1 MYIKII
7 QKIENYFPEVEK
19 HDLKFTSLTQ
29 ERVGEQMGAGQDK
42 GDEHYLLCFVSFT
55 LKNHET
61 RLTKQNLYRCEN
73 PRAIQF
79 LSFYVFCIPQHFK
92 KKTPYSHYFPSLPLV
107 FFFSLPLL
115 HGSRLAE
122 QKSRGSDPH
131 WGLKHLSSCLDHL
144 PLLPNCS
151 PTL

>member
-1 MYIKII
+1 
-7 QKIENYFPEVEK
+7 
-19 HDLKFTSLTQ
+19 
-29 ERVGEQMGAGQDK
+29 MGAEWDK

-55 LKNHET
+55 LKKHEI

-79 LSFYVFCIPQHFK
+79 LSFYVFCIPEHFK
-92 KKTPYSHYFPSLPLV
+92 KKTPYACYFSSLPLV
-107 FFFSLPLL
+107 FFFFFPLPLL
-115 HGSRLAE
+115 HGSRLGEE

-131 WGLKHLSSCLDHL
+131 RGLKHLSSCLDHL

-151 PTL
+151 PTLQSGKKKI